1 MRFCYRNSYRRL
13 RGLEGAAAFP
23 PCGSLR
29 NSREPGNDQRERG
42 PLNAIWL
49 EGSDVRERE
58 RKKEQEKERREGRS
72 EGRKEG
78 KQNFD
83 CSFAIRID
91 MIRPLISNK
100 ETSGYQLKV
109 NSEICVNLSWIAK
122 NNSAGVYLKKGQWF
136 DNNKISLC

>member
-1 MRFCYRNSYRRL
+1 MCFSPLNLEIESFFFFLREEEILMRFCYRNSYRRL

-23 PCGSLR
+23 PHRSLR
-29 NSREPGNDQRERG
+29 SSREPGNDQRERG

-58 RKKEQEKERREGRS
+58 RKNKRKKGRS

-83 CSFAIRID
+83 CSFAIRIN
-91 MIRPLISNK
+91 MIRPLISNRGFRLLTESK
-100 ETSGYQLKV
+100 Q
-109 NSEICVNLSWIAK
+109 
-122 NNSAGVYLKKGQWF
+122 
-136 DNNKISLC
+136 